1 MGNGWWANEMVMCH
15 PTCEPNRATVLV
27 TEPSAEP
34 MNRLQKIA
42 KRLVDYLEHAGF
54 VILKGS

>member
-1 MGNGWWANEMVMCH
+1 MVMCH

-34 MNRLQKIA
+34 KNRLQRVA